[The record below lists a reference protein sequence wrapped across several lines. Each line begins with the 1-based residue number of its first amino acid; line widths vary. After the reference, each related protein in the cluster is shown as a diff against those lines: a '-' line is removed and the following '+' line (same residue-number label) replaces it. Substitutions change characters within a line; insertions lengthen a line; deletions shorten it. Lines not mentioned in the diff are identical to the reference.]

1 MPSRFYAPLGTV
13 SCNSCNP
20 KSQVCCTFDWLTRIV
35 FFSMRIPDDT
45 IERIKQAADIV
56 EVVGD
61 FVSLKKRGSNYI
73 ACCPF
78 HNEKSPS
85 FNVNPARQ
93 IYKCFGCGKA
103 GDSVRFVMDVENI
116 GYGEALRFLA
126 KKYGIEI
133 EEQSPTPEDLL
144 KQNER
149 ESLYIAL
156 NFAKTY
162 FHELLTQHEEGQ
174 SIGLSYFRERGFT
187 TPTIDAFDL
196 GYSLN
201 LWDGL
206 LQEAE
211 KRGYNRDILEK
222 AGLVL
227 NKESDPRT
235 DDSGAKRKVFDRFR
249 GRVMFPIHNVSGRV
263 IAFGAR
269 ILVADKN
276 QPKYL
281 NSPETDAYHKSQVL
295 YGIYQAKQT
304 IRQEDICYLTEG
316 YTDVISLHQAGIKN
330 VVASSG
336 TSLTLEQIRLI
347 ARFTPNVT
355 ILYDGDAAG
364 IKAALRGLDMVLEEG
379 LNVSIVTFPDGE
391 DPDSYVRRVG
401 AEAFKTYIKTQAS
414 DFIRFKTETLLRD
427 AGDNP
432 FKRAEVIGE
441 IVSSIIRIPDA
452 LQRQVF
458 FRTTAQQLRVDEQTL
473 ISEGNRLI
481 RKQKEQQSRDDQRQR
496 DRANGQQAPGKGTP
510 EGSMADINALL
521 AEAGISS
528 SGDLGGPPD
537 DFFANEHGPAASPGA
552 ATSTA
557 RSRRA
562 DRTALSYQEE
572 ECIRLLVNYGA
583 RELEPGITLC
593 QYILSELD
601 DINFQTT
608 PYDLMLTLYREAFL
622 HGDILT
628 ADDFLNKS
636 DQPEAQ
642 QEAITL
648 TTPRHEISDG
658 WLKHEIIVP
667 SEEDLNILAD
677 AAFGNVLRIK
687 KTLAEEKMLEI
698 RRSIVGAT
706 DPAESDRLMAEYM
719 HFKRIDVEIAKLLG
733 TVISG

>member
-1 MPSRFYAPLGTV
+1 
-13 SCNSCNP
+13 
-20 KSQVCCTFDWLTRIV
+20 
-35 FFSMRIPDDT
+35 MRIPDET
-45 IERIKQAADIV
+45 VERIKQAADIV

-78 HNEKSPS
+78 HNEKTPS

-103 GDSVRFVMDVENI
+103 GDPVRFVMDIENI
-116 GYGEALRFLA
+116 GFTEALRFLA

-133 EEQSPTPEDLL
+133 EEQAPTPEDLL
-144 KQNER
+144 RQNER
-149 ESLYIAL
+149 ESLYIVL

-162 FHELLTQHEEGQ
+162 FQELLTQHEEGQ
-174 SIGLSYFRERGFT
+174 SIGLSYFYERGFT
-187 TPTIDAFDL
+187 KPTIEAFDL

-206 LQEAE
+206 LIEAE
-211 KRGYNRDILEK
+211 KRGYSRELLEK
-222 AGLVL
+222 AGLIL
-227 NKESDPRT
+227 NKE
-235 DDSGAKRKVFDRFR
+235 DDAGARRKVFDRFR
-249 GRVMFPIHNVSGRV
+249 GRVMFPIHNVTGRV

-269 ILVADKN
+269 ILVNDKN

-304 IRQEDICYLTEG
+304 IRQEDVCYLTEG

-336 TSLTLEQIRLI
+336 TSLTIEQIRLI
-347 ARFTPNVT
+347 NRFTPNVT

-401 AEAFKTYIKTQAS
+401 AEAFKNYIRTQAS

-441 IVSSIIRIPDA
+441 VVSSIIRIPDA

-481 RKQKEQQSRDDQRQR
+481 RKQREQQQRDDQRQR
-496 DRANGQQAPGKGTP
+496 DRDQPRQTAQPNAGQVPG
-510 EGSMADINALL
+510 ESLADINALL
-521 AEAGISS
+521 SEAGIS
-528 SGDLGGPPD
+528 GFDMAPPD
-537 DFFANEHGPAASPGA
+537 LFAEEQAPSSSAS
-552 ATSTA
+552 ATTA
-557 RSRRA
+557 RTRRA
-562 DRTALSYQEE
+562 ERSALSYQEE
-572 ECIRLLVNYGA
+572 ECIRLLINYGS
-583 RELEPGITLC
+583 RELEPGISLC
-593 QYILSELD
+593 QYVLSELNEID
-601 DINFQTT
+601 FQTA
-608 PYDLMLTLYREAFL
+608 PYGLMLTLYREAFL

-628 ADDFLNKS
+628 ANHFLDKADF
-636 DQPEAQ
+636 PEGQ

-667 SEEDLNILAD
+667 SEEDLRILAD
-677 AAFGNVLRIK
+677 AAFGNILRIK
-687 KTLAEEKMLEI
+687 KLLAEEKMLEI
-698 RRSIVGAT
+698 RRAITETT
-706 DPAESDRLMAEYM
+706 DPAESDRLMLDYM
-719 HFKRIDVEIAKLLG
+719 NYKRVDVEIAKLLG